1 MIKLCESITIIYLFS
16 DFDLKLSFF
25 NLKYDFLLT
34 TYINNSISVLKATA
48 MRFIT
53 NVLKYGDTMRKVHIF
68 ISNNVSLL
76 YSVNPEGKQFI
87 LGIFSR
93 CPKLRIG

>member
-1 MIKLCESITIIYLFS
+1 MIKLCESIKIIYLFS

-25 NLKYDFLLT
+25 YLKYDFLLT

-68 ISNNVSLL
+68 ISNNM
-76 YSVNPEGKQFI
+76 FHCCI
-87 LGIFSR
+87 W
-93 CPKLRIG
+93 